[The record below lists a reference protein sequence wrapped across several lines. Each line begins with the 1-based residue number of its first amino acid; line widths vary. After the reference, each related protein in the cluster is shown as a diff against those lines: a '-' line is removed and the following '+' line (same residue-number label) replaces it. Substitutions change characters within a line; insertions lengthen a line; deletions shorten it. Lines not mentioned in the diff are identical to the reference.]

1 MLGAEKTFA
10 QTGAIPEVEDL
21 GHEAANTGFARVSQA
36 PLAVNLSGRGAL
48 VDTIRGAIMP
58 TAMNIVSLA
67 MILAIAGLTLMVV
80 TGVLT

>member
-1 MLGAEKTFA
+1 
-10 QTGAIPEVEDL
+10 
-21 GHEAANTGFARVSQA
+21 
-36 PLAVNLSGRGAL
+36 
-48 VDTIRGAIMP
+48 MP